1 MLRFLVI
8 DDTNCKKELLE
19 FLKRNKRSVKF
30 LTGQKS
36 PDVLVSLIKGP
47 KRITVNTTESLT
59 LLNIDEIIRCESNR
73 NYTLIFME
81 NKKKVM
87 VSKTLMDFEE
97 MLGATSFIRIHKSHL
112 VNINY
117 IEKYIK
123 SEGGMIELNDGTK
136 LPVAVRKKEVLLKKL
151 NQL

>member
-1 MLRFLVI
+1 
-8 DDTNCKKELLE
+8 
-19 FLKRNKRSVKF
+19 
-30 LTGQKS
+30 
-36 PDVLVSLIKGP
+36 
-47 KRITVNTTESLT
+47 
-59 LLNIDEIIRCESNR
+59 
-73 NYTLIFME
+73 
-81 NKKKVM
+81 M

>member
-8 DDTNCKKELLE
+8 DDINCKKDLFE
-19 FLKRNKRSVKF
+19 FLKKNKRSVKF

-36 PDVLVSLIKGP
+36 PDVLVSFIKGQ
-47 KRITVNTTESLT
+47 KRIAVNTTESLT

-87 VSKTLMDFEE
+87 VSKTLMDFEQ
-97 MLGATSFIRIHKSHL
+97 MLGANSFIRIHKSHL

>member
-8 DDTNCKKELLE
+8 DDTNCKKDLFE

-36 PDVLVSLIKGP
+36 PDVLVSFIKGQ
-47 KRITVNTTESLT
+47 KRIAVNTTESLT

-87 VSKTLMDFEE
+87 VSKTLMDFEQ
-97 MLGATSFIRIHKSHL
+97 MLGANSFIRIHKSHL